1 MLTRINT
8 WNRECPHIGVGFSLP
23 GVRMAR
29 VLEQLRQRGRR
40 LNLIQVDNGPEFV
53 NKALDAVK
61 MTCTTSHFRHDM
73 I

>member
-1 MLTRINT
+1 MLTIIDT
-8 WNRECPHIGVGFSLP
+8 WNRECPHIDVGFSLP

-40 LNLIQVDNGPEFV
+40 LNLIQVDNGPELV

-61 MTCTTSHFRHDM
+61 MTRTTSHFSP
-73 I
+73 